1 MEQCASQNM
10 NAFMHYRNETR
21 NIYQRCSFLGPP
33 VLTSSQ
39 QTEKHCNTEASLRL
53 DLLMI

>member
-21 NIYQRCSFLGPP
+21 NIYQKCSFLGPP
-33 VLTSSQ
+33 ILTSSQ
-39 QTEKHCNTEASLRL
+39 QTEKQCNTEASLRF
-53 DLLMI
+53 DLLMT